1 MGLGRCFKVTL
12 QTCAPENFR
21 VCRWGAERR
30 VSRAQTRERGP
41 PSAWAEIFFFAKFFA
56 PKSDSNLVAS
66 IKYKPLYFCQFTSIL
81 SCAGST
87 RMPNLSL
94 SPASWRSLSNL
105 YSALILYPSGDNTWL
120 VSSPPLITA
129 CRQNPSALQNRLLKN
144 KFHTMQYALKNL
156 IQSKFYLAISLPE
169 SEVGSMVMIL
179 VYIVI

>member
-1 MGLGRCFKVTL
+1 MPEHDSGWLLVRAEYGLYPYVL
-12 QTCAPENFR
+12 QWNEMSTIFSPYF
-21 VCRWGAERR
+21 
-30 VSRAQTRERGP
+30 
-41 PSAWAEIFFFAKFFA
+41 IFFFCATYFA
-56 PKSDSNLVAS
+56 PQSDSNVVAS

-144 KFHTMQYALKNL
+144 EFHTMQYALKNL

-169 SEVGSMVMIL
+169 SEVGSIVMIL
-179 VYIVI
+179 VYIVL